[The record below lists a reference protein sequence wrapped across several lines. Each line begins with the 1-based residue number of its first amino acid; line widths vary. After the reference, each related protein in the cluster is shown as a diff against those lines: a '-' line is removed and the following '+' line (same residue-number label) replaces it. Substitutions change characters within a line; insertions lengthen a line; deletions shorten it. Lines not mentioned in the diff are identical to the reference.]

1 MRQVRNQIKKAAQI
15 PANVVDMDPC
25 LKQAQNVTSALT
37 KVNPTDT
44 IQAASPVVLEPT
56 GTTTAEVVLK
66 RRSARMGRLKTAPS
80 AHPMRGT
87 TTQSAS
93 HAKKVLT
100 ILEKPEL
107 AKVAHLVSTKICVD
121 RPPARSARSQAR
133 SHFLAK
139 PCAMT
144 AMQTTT
150 APILPICTSVLSATS
165 Q

>member
-1 MRQVRNQIKKAAQI
+1 
-15 PANVVDMDPC
+15 MDSC

-56 GTTTAEVVLK
+56 GTTATAEVVLK

-80 AHPMRGT
+80 AHPIRGT

-100 ILEKPEL
+100 ILEKPAL
-107 AKVAHLVSTKICVD
+107 AKGAHLVSTKICVD

-133 SHFLAK
+133 SQIMAQPSAL
-139 PCAMT
+139 T